1 MNEVTSLQPDTQS
14 TEEEPTGA
22 AQDAYTV
29 NEFAER
35 WRLTP
40 DTIYAKIKSGEL
52 PAVRITKRGVR
63 ILRAGEQAWLETFV
77 DAREPWPE
85 QQTTNEQ

>member
-1 MNEVTSLQPDTQS
+1 MTEATSQQTDKSS
-14 TEEEPTGA
+14 TEEPTGA

-29 NEFAER
+29 NEFAAR

-40 DTIYAKIKSGEL
+40 DTIYTLIKLGRL
-52 PAVRITKRGVR
+52 PAVRITNRGVR